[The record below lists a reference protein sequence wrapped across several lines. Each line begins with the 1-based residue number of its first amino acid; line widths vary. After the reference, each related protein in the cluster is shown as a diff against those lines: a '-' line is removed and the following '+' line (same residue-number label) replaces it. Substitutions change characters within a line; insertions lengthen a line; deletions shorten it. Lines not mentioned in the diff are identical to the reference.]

1 MSVVIYVK
9 PTCPYCRKAIQ
20 VLNRTKVL
28 YTTVDLTKE
37 PGRKPEMIKKANGA
51 STVPQIFV
59 NGTHIGDCNRLV
71 ALEKSGQLRKILGLL
86 P

>member
-9 PTCPYCRKAIQ
+9 PTCPFCKKAILVLPRAQ
-20 VLNRTKVL
+20 VFS
-28 YTTVDLTKE
+28 TTVNLTKE
-37 PGRKPEMIKKANGA
+37 PGRKPEMVKKANGA

-59 NGTHIGDCNRLV
+59 NGAHIGDCNRLV
-71 ALEKSGQLRKILGLL
+71 ALEKSGKLRKILGLL

>member
-9 PTCPYCRKAIQ
+9 PTCPYCKKAVL

-28 YTTVDLTKE
+28 YTTIDLTKE
-37 PGRKPEMIKKANGA
+37 PSRKAEMIKKAGGA

-59 NGTHIGDCNRLV
+59 NGAHIGDCQKLV
-71 ALEKSGQLRKILGLL
+71 ALEKAGELRKILGLL

>member
-9 PTCPYCRKAIQ
+9 PTCPYCRKAILI
-20 VLNRTKVL
+20 LNRTKVL

-59 NGTHIGDCNRLV
+59 NGAHIGDCQKLV
-71 ALEKSGQLRKILGLL
+71 GLEKSGQLRKILGLL